1 MRESAPIAL
10 DTHHTSRRSRT
21 FARSGFRLAVVL
33 AALALLAACGGDHPQ
48 DTLDPKGPEARTV
61 DDLWNFTFP
70 IAAAIFFLVQ
80 GLVVLIVWKF
90 RARSDDDAPKQVHG
104 NAKAE
109 IGWTIAPAAL
119 LVAVGIFTVI
129 TVFDINERAEG
140 SDVVH
145 VKVVGHQWWWEY
157 EYPDLEI
164 ITANELHI
172 PVQRTVELELTAA
185 DVIHSFWPPALAGKV
200 DTVPGRT
207 NYMKIEADRPGRY
220 PGQCAEYCGL
230 SHANMRLVV
239 VAHEADDWEDWV
251 ENQQRDAETPVRT
264 GQPAPAAAGGETAS
278 EPTDALA
285 GSETFVTRGC
295 SGCHMIRGLEGANGK
310 IGPDLTHFASRSVF
324 AGAIF
329 ETDEKSLRRWLRN
342 PPLEKPMMPDNGQG
356 MPNLG
361 LTEDEIT
368 SLIAYL
374 ETLT

>member
-1 MRESAPIAL
+1 M
-10 DTHHTSRRSRT
+10 SRKSP
-21 FARSGFRLAVVL
+21 RSGYRLLLVLALVVL
-33 AALALLAACGGDHPQ
+33 VVAACGGGEHSQ
-48 DTLDPKGPEARTV
+48 NTLAPKGPEARTV
-61 DDLWNFTFP
+61 DSLWDFTFP
-70 IAAAIFFLVQ
+70 IAVAIFFLVQ
-80 GLVVLIVWKF
+80 GLVVLIMWKF
-90 RARSDDDAPKQVHG
+90 RARSDDDSPKQVHG

-119 LVAVGIFTVI
+119 LAAVGVFTVI
-129 TVFDINERAEG
+129 TVFDINEQAEG
-140 SDVVH
+140 SDVVN

-157 EYPDLEI
+157 EYTDLDI
-164 ITANELHI
+164 VTANELHI
-172 PVQRTVELELTAA
+172 PVQRTVQLELTAA

-207 NYMKIEADRPGRY
+207 NHMKIEADEPGRY

-239 VAHEADDWEDWV
+239 VAHSAEDFEDWV

-264 GQPAPAAAGGETAS
+264 ETTTTVAGDEAAA
-278 EPTDALA
+278 EPIDALT
-285 GSETFVTRGC
+285 GSELFITRGC
-295 SGCHMIRGLEGANGK
+295 SGCHTVRGLEGAAGK
-310 IGPDLTHFASRSVF
+310 IGPDLTHFASRKVF

-329 ETDEKSLRRWLRN
+329 ETDDKNLRKWLRN
-342 PPLEKPMMPDNGQG
+342 PPAEKPMMPANGQG

-361 LTEDEIT
+361 LSEDDIT